1 LPPYGKRKKWC
12 VRVVPSDDLKWNDP
26 GKETSGHRFSLSN
39 VNLLASYMYMIK
51 PKFGYVKVE
60 FQGGFCNMS
69 NMEEEGYQWGSH
81 GVGRVERVF
90 LGKIGAGSSFP
101 AQ

>member
-26 GKETSGHRFSLSN
+26 GKETSGHRFFLSN
-39 VNLLASYMYMIK
+39 VNLLASYIYIIK

-60 FQGGFCNMS
+60 SAILTLNKTGAN
-69 NMEEEGYQWGSH
+69 E
-81 GVGRVERVF
+81 
-90 LGKIGAGSSFP
+90 IGAARCASAG
-101 AQ
+101 